1 MTSGGHDDEKSLPIG
16 RLRFMDQQLVNLD
29 GFCEPRPELGLIAFD
44 SPADPQPELI
54 IRDGVVVRMDG
65 VDADDFDLIDEFIAT
80 HGLDLTVAP
89 TAMAMDDVEFAC
101 LLVDPAVPRV
111 SIVEL
116 CAGMTPAKMARVLAL
131 LRPTELG
138 MAMTKMRARRTPTN
152 QAHVTN
158 QRDDPMLLAADA
170 ATAVMFGF
178 RELETTVPVLGDAPS
193 NAVAMAIGS
202 VAASRGVLTQCAV
215 EEATELE
222 LGMRGLTSYAETL
235 SLYGTEQVFLDGD
248 DTPWS
253 KAFLASA
260 YTSRG
265 MKVRVSSGG
274 GSELLMGESEGR
286 SIFYLEARCV
296 AVARAMGAQG
306 VQNGGIDGAS
316 IVASVPSGVRSLMA
330 ENLMVMMRGM
340 ESCSGSDS
348 LMSSSHI
355 RRAART
361 LPILLAGSDYLTS
374 GFGSIQRYD
383 NTFAPSNWNAEDIDD
398 WLVLQRDWGVDGGL
412 RTATDH
418 DLRRVRRRAAE
429 ATAAV
434 YSWLGLADLD
444 ESQIDAVVDAAGSA
458 DIEAADS
465 MVVLNAATAI
475 RQRGI
480 TGVDV
485 VAALAETGFD
495 DEADR
500 LLEMLV
506 ARLRGDH
513 LQTAAFFDEDMRV
526 LSAITDPNDYRG
538 PGTGYMPTPRRQA
551 VIDDIRQQRSIADLT
566 AGAPDHGDV
575 TIETSGVAS
584 VGADPREVVIG
595 LSPAWGVAITTTLS
609 GLSVYEAVDEI
620 CAGLEEEGCLSRL
633 VRIRSTIDLGLM
645 GSAAAGL
652 SGSGV
657 SIALQAKGTALI
669 HRRGLPPLANL
680 ELYSS
685 APLVTRDLY
694 RLLGTNAAR
703 HAKGSTP
710 VPARLPD
717 SPMAIEAMFHA
728 RVVAAVAVERAQ
740 CTPGAA
746 PQDVKVLR

>member
-1 MTSGGHDDEKSLPIG
+1 MNSVVHGDAGSARVG
-16 RLRFMDQQLVNLD
+16 RLRFMDEQPVNLD
-29 GFCEPRPELGLIAFD
+29 GFCEPRPELGLIAFN
-44 SPADPQPELI
+44 SPADPQPELD

-65 VDADDFDLIDEFIAT
+65 VDAADFDLIDQFVAR
-80 HGLDLTVAP
+80 HGLDVDIAP
-89 TAMAMDDVEFAC
+89 TAMALDDSEFAC
-101 LLVDPAVPRV
+101 QIVDPAVPRE
-111 SIVEL
+111 SIIRL

-138 MAMTKMRARRTPTN
+138 IAMTKMRARRTPTN

-158 QRDDPMLLAADA
+158 QRDDPMMLAADA

-202 VAASRGVLTQCAV
+202 VVASRGVLTQCAV

-274 GSELLMGESEGR
+274 GAELLMGESEGR
-286 SIFYLEARCV
+286 SIFYLEAHCV
-296 AVARAMGAQG
+296 ALARAMGAQG

-412 RTATDH
+412 QTATND
-418 DLRRVRRRAAE
+418 DLKRVRRRAAE

-444 ESQIDAVVDAAGSA
+444 EDQIDAVVDAAGSA
-458 DIEAADS
+458 DIAAVDPL
-465 MVVLNAATAI
+465 VVLQAAAAI

-480 TGVDV
+480 SGVDI

-495 DEADR
+495 DEAER
-500 LLEMLV
+500 LLEMLT

-526 LSAITDPNDYRG
+526 MSAITDPNDYRG
-538 PGTGYMPTPRRQA
+538 PGTGYSPTPRRQ
-551 VIDDIRQQRSIADLT
+551 VVLDGIRQQRSIADLT
-566 AGAPDHGDV
+566 AGESDPADIGV
-575 TIETSGVAS
+575 ETQGIAS
-584 VGADPREVVIG
+584 IGEDPREVVIG
-595 LSPAWGVAITTTLS
+595 LSPAWGISITTTLS

-620 CAGLEEEGCLSRL
+620 RAGLEEEGCLSRL

-645 GSAAAGL
+645 GSAAARL
-652 SGSGV
+652 SGSGI

-669 HRRGLPPLANL
+669 HRIGLPPLANL

-685 APLVTRDLY
+685 APLITRDLY

-703 HAKGSTP
+703 HAKGATP

-740 CTPGAA
+740 CMPGA
-746 PQDVKVLR
+746 PPENVMVKR